1 MQALQPCLPERLCA
15 QIFSRYWK
23 NLRLFELAHQPGE
36 LLRGERL
43 LERIGAGREIALRQR
58 VELDERLARQVE
70 DEVERV
76 FRARHPFV
84 EKSMAPTLPHALTQS
99 R

>member
-23 NLRLFELAHQPGE
+23 NFGFSNSPTSAGE

-43 LERIGAGREIALRQR
+43 LERIVARREVALRQL
-58 VELDERLARQVE
+58 V
-70 DEVERV
+70 
-76 FRARHPFV
+76 RA
-84 EKSMAPTLPHALTQS
+84 
-99 R
+99 